1 MNSAAKARP
10 ATKSF
15 AQLSVKNVST
25 LAPLTAPFER
35 VKLHLKGRLALG
47 DWTPGSLMPSEAE
60 LVAQFGVSRMTV
72 NRALRELQLE
82 GLVDRV
88 QGVGTFAAQLNRVSS
103 TLTIRDIHEEILQRG
118 HTHHATVHMVKDEVA
133 SAVVAQ
139 RLGVA
144 AGVRVFHT
152 LIVHH
157 ENGVPLQCEDR
168 YVNPECAPDY
178 LSVDFTRVTP
188 THYLLDVAPLWE
200 AHFSVQAGLPSA
212 REAKLLGLKQ
222 TDPCL
227 VVSRRTTNRG
237 VPITQAR
244 LTHPA
249 GRYQIEGQY
258 KP

>member
-1 MNSAAKARP
+1 MKIATTQRKTVAKA
-10 ATKSF
+10 
-15 AQLSVKNVST
+15 
-25 LAPLTAPFER
+25 APFEQ
-35 VKLHLKGRLALG
+35 VKQHLKSRLAMG
-47 DWTPGSLMPSEAE
+47 DWTPGALMPSEAE
-60 LVAQFGVSRMTV
+60 LVVQFAVSRMTV

-82 GLVDRV
+82 GLIDRV

-103 TLTIRDIHEEILQRG
+103 TLTIRDIHEEILARG
-118 HTHHATVHMVKDEVA
+118 HTHHARVHLIKDEAASVA
-133 SAVVAQ
+133 VAQ

-152 LIVHH
+152 LIVHY

-168 YVNPECAPDY
+168 YVNPACAPDY
-178 LSVDFTRVTP
+178 LSVDFTQVTP

-200 AHFSVQAGLPSA
+200 ANFSVQAGLPSA
-212 REAKLLGLKQ
+212 REAKLLGLKL

-227 VVSRRTTNRG
+227 IVLRRTTNRG

-249 GRYQIEGQY
+249 GHYQIEGSF

>member
-1 MNSAAKARP
+1 MKRATVARTKAKPRVQPRLAHTQGDASA
-10 ATKSF
+10 F
-15 AQLSVKNVST
+15 
-25 LAPLTAPFER
+25 APFER
-35 VKLHLKGRLALG
+35 VKQHLKTCLAAG
-47 DWTPGSLMPSEAE
+47 DWKPGALMPSEAE

-82 GLVDRV
+82 GLIDRV
-88 QGVGTFAAQLNRVSS
+88 QGVGTFAAQLHRVSS
-103 TLTIRDIHEEILQRG
+103 TLTIRDIHEEILSRG
-118 HTHHATVHMVKDEVA
+118 HSHHSTVHLVKEELASATVA
-133 SAVVAQ
+133 
-139 RLGVA
+139 RLIGLC
-144 AGVRVFHT
+144 AGTRVFHT

-168 YVNPECAPDY
+168 YVNPEFAPDY
-178 LSVDFTRVTP
+178 LAVDFTKVTP

-227 VVSRRTTNRG
+227 IVSRRTTNRG

-249 GRYQIEGQY
+249 GHYQIEGAY
-258 KP
+258 TP

>member
-1 MNSAAKARP
+1 MKIASKVRST
-10 ATKSF
+10 TKSP
-15 AQLSVKNVST
+15 ARTSVSGASFK
-25 LAPLTAPFER
+25 APAMAPFEQ
-35 VKLHLKGRLALG
+35 VKLHLKGRLASG
-47 DWTPGSLMPSEAE
+47 DWTPGARLPSEAD

-82 GLVDRV
+82 GLIDRV

-103 TLTIRDIHEEILQRG
+103 SLTIRDIHEEILARG
-118 HTHHATVHMVKDEVA
+118 HTHHATVHLVKDEA
-133 SAVVAQ
+133 ANAVVAH

-144 AGVRVFHT
+144 TGARVFHT

-178 LSVDFTRVTP
+178 LSVDFTQVTP

-212 REAKLLGLKQ
+212 REARLLGLKQ

-227 VVSRRTTNRG
+227 IVSRRTTNRG

-249 GRYQIEGQY
+249 GRYQIEGAY